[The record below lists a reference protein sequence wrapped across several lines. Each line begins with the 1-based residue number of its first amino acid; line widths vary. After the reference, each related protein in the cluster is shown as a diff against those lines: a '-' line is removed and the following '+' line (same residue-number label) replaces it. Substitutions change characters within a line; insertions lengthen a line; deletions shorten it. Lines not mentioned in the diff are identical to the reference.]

1 MKSER
6 LVVTRLGGPED
17 LNGTEMPDPGWN
29 DIEDAIKR
37 LNGSNCTLVT
47 LGIGPPPVPHM
58 AIGGG
63 QNDKY
68 IVYTTVDNAVFYKL
82 ININVLEGKCVLV
95 AGGQQGKY
103 DLKICVSLEDALR
116 AAKTY
121 AHSGNNDPSLVWEQQ
136 G

>member
-37 LNGSNCTLVT
+37 LNGSDCTLVT

-63 QNDKY
+63 ENGKY
-68 IVYTTVDNAVFYKL
+68 IVYATVDNAVFYKL
-82 ININVLEGKCVLV
+82 INTKALEGKCMLV

-103 DLKICVSLEDALR
+103 DLKICVSLGDALC

-121 AHSGNNDPSLVWEQQ
+121 ALFGINDSTLIWERQ